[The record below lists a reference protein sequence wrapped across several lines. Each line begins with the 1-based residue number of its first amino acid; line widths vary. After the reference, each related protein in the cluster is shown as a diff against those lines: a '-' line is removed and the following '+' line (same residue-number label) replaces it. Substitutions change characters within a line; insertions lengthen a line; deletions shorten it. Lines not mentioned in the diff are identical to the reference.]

1 MKYFYL
7 ILQKVF
13 LLILLLVSPHTVFP
27 SDNKIVDHGV
37 SVFMYH
43 RFNEGNFPSTN
54 VSKEQF
60 FSHIKY
66 IQENDFD
73 ILSIDQIIKSIDEG
87 KIFSKKSIALTVDDA
102 YESFYSVAWP
112 YLKENNIPV
121 TLFVSTD
128 SVDQNP
134 GVYMSWEQIRNFV
147 SEGGIVGQHTAS
159 HLHMPLNDI
168 DKVKDDI
175 INSQNIFL
183 KELGYIP
190 NHFAYPYGEASNQ
203 VIKLL
208 NDFEIKYAF
217 GQHSGVISKESNK
230 MYLPRFALNERY
242 GEIDRFIF
250 AAEALPLAIKELFPN
265 NMFLNDVAK
274 PDIEFT
280 IVNNIQAN
288 QLTCFANTGG
298 DWNEQQIEKV
308 TENRIKLLLDDGFES
323 GRGRFN
329 CTSNSDGNW
338 HWFGYQ
344 YLIK

>member
-1 MKYFYL
+1 
-7 ILQKVF
+7 
-13 LLILLLVSPHTVFP
+13 
-27 SDNKIVDHGV
+27 
-37 SVFMYH
+37 
-43 RFNEGNFPSTN
+43 
-54 VSKEQF
+54 
-60 FSHIKY
+60 
-66 IQENDFD
+66 
-73 ILSIDQIIKSIDEG
+73 
-87 KIFSKKSIALTVDDA
+87 
-102 YESFYSVAWP
+102 
-112 YLKENNIPV
+112 
-121 TLFVSTD
+121 
-128 SVDQNP
+128 
-134 GVYMSWEQIRNFV
+134 
-147 SEGGIVGQHTAS
+147 
-159 HLHMPLNDI
+159 
-168 DKVKDDI
+168 
-175 INSQNIFL
+175 
-183 KELGYIP
+183 
-190 NHFAYPYGEASNQ
+190 
-203 VIKLL
+203 
-208 NDFEIKYAF
+208 
-217 GQHSGVISKESNK
+217 

-250 AAEALPLAIKELFPN
+250 AAEALPLEIKELFPN